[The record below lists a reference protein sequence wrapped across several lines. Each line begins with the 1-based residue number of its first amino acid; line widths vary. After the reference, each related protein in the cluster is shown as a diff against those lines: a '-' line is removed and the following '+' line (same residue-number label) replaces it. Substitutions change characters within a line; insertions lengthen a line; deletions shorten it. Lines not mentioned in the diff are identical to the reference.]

1 MTPNTVASRLM
12 ELGIDWASITDHNTA
27 RNVRVFSQVW
37 EKNGIRCLPG
47 LEVQTIEDVHILCY
61 LPDLSIAERF
71 GLWVESYLPSMEFD
85 PEQYGYP
92 LLVDENDQFIKTVDK
107 PFFLPV
113 SLELNQVVHELEK
126 VGGIGV
132 YAHIDRSM
140 GVIEQLGFLPPDP
153 SGVGCEIYQQSKIP
167 QYKPATQGRPL
178 LSSSDAHHPDAMV
191 EAKMIIRCKSRSF
204 EEFRLAFFGI
214 RERSIRLCI

>member
-12 ELGIDWASITDHNTA
+12 ELGIDWVSITDHNSA
-27 RNVRVFSQVW
+27 RNIRAFTEVLDQH
-37 EKNGIRCLPG
+37 GIRCMAG
-47 LEVQTIEDVHILCY
+47 LEVQTIEDVHLLCY
-61 LPDLSIAERF
+61 LPDLSLAERF

-85 PEQYGYP
+85 PEQHGYP
-92 LLVDENDQFIKTVDK
+92 LLVDGNDQFIKTVDK

-126 VGGIGV
+126 AGGIAV

-153 SGVGCEIYQQSKIP
+153 SEVGCEIYQLNKIQ
-167 QYKPATQGRPL
+167 QYKALTQERPL

-191 EAKMIIRCKSRSF
+191 EAKMLIQCKSRSF
-204 EEFRLAFFGI
+204 EEFRLAFFGL
-214 RERSIRLCI
+214 RERSIHLCT